1 MNVTLETK
9 VGDQV
14 MKQSDAETS
23 LFDKVRQIIELYK
36 KRPLPEKS
44 CQTDDDLNKK
54 NGDDDEG

>member
-54 NGDDDEG
+54 NDDDEG

>member
-1 MNVTLETK
+1 MNITLETK

-36 KRPLPEKS
+36 KRSLPEKS
-44 CQTDDDLNKK
+44 CQTDDDLNRK
-54 NGDDDEG
+54 NDDDDEG